1 MVFVTN
7 GSMTSDSTLGSMD
20 SAPILKTTR
29 SGGSWVLWETLSRKY
44 ADFGNPSVFN
54 GAIGLSK
61 WESFTVTAKDSR
73 FFDLL
78 EKFSGNVAGR
88 GGLVTLKDSHWLLTV
103 VLNHQ
108 PHFHEQPK
116 DAWVWWGYGLF
127 PDKVGNFVHKK
138 MSDCTGRE
146 ILTEVMSHFHFMDD
160 IPHVLETSNCIP
172 CMMPYITSQFMPR
185 EKGDRPLVVPKGSTN
200 LAFIGQFCEVPEDV
214 VFTVEYSVRSAQMA
228 VYKLLEFE
236 REPAPFYKGYHDVSV
251 MFDALR
257 TLNRSPKKPE
267 APEKRV

>member
-228 VYKLLEFE
+228 VYKLLELE